1 MQVKEARLQRAA
13 KAANK
18 QTSEDGPRRRVSHAH
33 PEQRQQAILT
43 AALDTFSENG
53 FAATRLEDVARRAG
67 VAKGTLYLYFP
78 DKEALF
84 ETMLKSFA
92 APALARL
99 ASLAAD
105 ENLTLA
111 EALDHFIA
119 FVQTQVLG
127 TPREKVIRLIVAEGP
142 RFPRLAKFYYDEVI
156 SKALVSLRAIFQR
169 AERHGMRPAAA
180 FARYPQL
187 FFAPVL
193 MSILWRGLFAE
204 YEPLDV
210 AGMLSAYR
218 DLFRENV
225 EGAK

>member
-1 MQVKEARLQRAA
+1 MKEARPQVEADS
-13 KAANK
+13 ANR
-18 QTSEDGPRRRVSHAH
+18 QTSEEGPRRRPPHAQQ
-33 PEQRQQAILT
+33 EERQQTILR
-43 AALDTFSENG
+43 AALETFSENG

-84 ETMLKSFA
+84 ESMLKSFA

-105 ENLTLA
+105 EKLTLA
-111 EALDHFIA
+111 EVLDHFIA

-127 TPREKVIRLIVAEGP
+127 TPREKVIRLIIAEGP

-156 SKALVSLRAIFQR
+156 SKALVSLREIFQR
-169 AERHGMRPAAA
+169 GESQGIGPAAA

-193 MSILWRGLFAE
+193 MSILWRGLFSE

-218 DLFRENV
+218 DLFRDNI